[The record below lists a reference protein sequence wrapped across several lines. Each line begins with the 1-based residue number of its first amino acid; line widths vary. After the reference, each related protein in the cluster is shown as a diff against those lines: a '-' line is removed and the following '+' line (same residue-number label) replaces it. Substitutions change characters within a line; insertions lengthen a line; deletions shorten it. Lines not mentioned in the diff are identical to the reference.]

1 MIAPTNKGCTAY
13 TASLP
18 LKKNT
23 PIAVNIKNPKL
34 MTHRPLTFFFEGLL
48 SISKKNR
55 RIFCSDFLKTK
66 WSNSKMKRLLT
77 LALVVLSQCVEI
89 LCTEEDTN
97 NWAVLVSTSK
107 FWFNYR
113 HAANTLSFYHA
124 VKEFGVPDANILL
137 MLADD
142 VACNPRN
149 QFPARVYNS
158 GKKNL
163 NLYDTEIEV
172 DYRGLEVTA
181 NTFVRLLTDRLDA
194 DTPSSKRLHT
204 NEKSNILIYVS
215 GHGGEGFLKFQ
226 DTEELSDQDIA
237 DAIHEMKEKKR
248 FNEMLFIADTC
259 HAESLLLKVNTPGVL
274 GISSARIDQDSYSF
288 PAQKNIGV
296 SVIDRFTYASLEF
309 LRRNPFSKRPTI
321 YQWFAHLR
329 QSNLIST
336 PVMNTKNYHR
346 DVRNVLMSDF
356 FGALVHVK
364 PTNRV
369 VSLSRHV
376 ASHDENN
383 EQVFTLTP
391 EIDGSSIVVL
401 PMDTMMSFVEKVDR
415 RVAILCCVVI
425 ALFSNYYLSSSFQS
439 I

>member
-1 MIAPTNKGCTAY
+1 M
-13 TASLP
+13 
-18 LKKNT
+18 
-23 PIAVNIKNPKL
+23 V
-34 MTHRPLTFFFEGLL
+34 MLL
-48 SISKKNR
+48 CKEQ
-55 RIFCSDFLKTK
+55 
-66 WSNSKMKRLLT
+66 
-77 LALVVLSQCVEI
+77 VVS
-89 LCTEEDTN
+89 TEEHTN

-124 VKEFGVPDANILL
+124 VKEFGIPDANILL

-149 QFPARVYNS
+149 KFPARIYNS

-163 NLYDTEIEV
+163 NLYDTDIQV

-237 DAIHEMKEKKR
+237 DAIYEMKEKKR

-274 GISSARIDQDSYSF
+274 GISSAKVDEDSYSF

-309 LRRNPFSKRPTI
+309 MRRNPITKKPTI
-321 YQWFAHLR
+321 SQWFAHLR
-329 QSNLIST
+329 RSKLIST
-336 PVMNTKNYHR
+336 PVMNTINYQR
-346 DVRNVLMSDF
+346 DVRKVLMSDF
-356 FGALVHVK
+356 FGALVNVK
-364 PTNRV
+364 PTQRGV
-369 VSLSRHV
+369 LLSRHTL
-376 ASHDENN
+376 ENN
-383 EQVFTLTP
+383 SSSRSNIFTPITIETTRKL
-391 EIDGSSIVVL
+391 DRDVVL
-401 PMDTMMSFVEKVDR
+401 WVERVMIEFLEKFDR
-415 RVAILCCVVI
+415 RVALLGCVVMVSF
-425 ALFSNYYLSSSFQS
+425 FSAYLSFTKS
-439 I
+439 

>member
-1 MIAPTNKGCTAY
+1 
-13 TASLP
+13 
-18 LKKNT
+18 
-23 PIAVNIKNPKL
+23 
-34 MTHRPLTFFFEGLL
+34 
-48 SISKKNR
+48 
-55 RIFCSDFLKTK
+55 
-66 WSNSKMKRLLT
+66 MKRLLT
-77 LALVVLSQCVEI
+77 LALVVFLSQCVEI

-137 MLADD
+137 MLGED

-158 GKKNL
+158 GKKSL

-181 NTFVRLLTDRLDA
+181 NTFVRLLTDRLDS

-288 PAQKNIGV
+288 PPQRNIGV

-309 LRRNPFSKRPTI
+309 LRRNPFSKKPTI
-321 YQWFAHLR
+321 AQWFAHLR

-376 ASHDENN
+376 VSHDENN
-383 EQVFTLTP
+383 RSNEQVCTP
-391 EIDGSSIVVL
+391 EMDSSDAAFI
-401 PMDTMMSFVEKVDR
+401 MGMMMSFLENVDR
-415 RVAILCCVVI
+415 RVALLCCFVV
-425 ALFSNYYLSSSFQS
+425 AFVSKFYLSSS
-439 I
+439 